1 MFITTVITNFMQI
14 DHILI
19 LNSEREGVGSD
30 VCYGCGVGGGRP
42 SGQMPAIPVIAHLS
56 QGQLN

>member
-19 LNSEREGVGSD
+19 LNSEREGVGGD
-30 VCYGCGVGGGRP
+30 VYYGCGVGEEGPQGRCLLFL
-42 SGQMPAIPVIAHLS
+42 LS
-56 QGQLN
+56 HTCHKVN